1 MNRKKHSFSVFSPM
15 VLDDGWGA
23 LLNKQI
29 FALCGRLLGRLTKTL
44 LYLLYRTLGYVLYA
58 LLVLLLPLL
67 RRLGGR
73 YGYELEQRLGRY
85 QPLPRKAPSGVT
97 TLWLHASSVGEVQAA
112 LILIDALLTP
122 DGSLRLVLTT
132 TTEQGH
138 RMAQAR
144 LGDRVACLLAPLD
157 LAPAV
162 NRAIHILHPDLY
174 IGLETELWPV
184 LLTTLAQHGVD
195 KLLLNGRLSPR
206 SLRRYQRVP
215 TFIGPLVAGFQ
226 ALAVITEADGRRFA
240 ALGATPEK
248 IQVCGNLKY
257 DMPAEQGPA
266 KRQHLRQRLGISED
280 QFVFL
285 CGSTHE
291 GEEELLLPV
300 YRALAAECPL
310 LWLVAPRHLE
320 RVAAIES
327 LFNRVG
333 LPFDRYSQLADQPR
347 QQSVVLIDTM
357 GDLADL
363 YCAGDYLFCGGS
375 LVDRGGHNIIE
386 AARWERPVCFGPFI
400 KDFHDAATLL
410 RESGGGFLVA
420 DAQALIACLHH
431 LHCHPAAYRQACA
444 QAAAVAASQQGAVS
458 RQVAL
463 VRHWLARHHQQQ
475 PDTTFPG

>member
-1 MNRKKHSFSVFSPM
+1 MA
-15 VLDDGWGA
+15 LDDGWGA

-29 FALCGRLLGRLTKTL
+29 FALCGRLLGRLTITL

-67 RRLGGR
+67 RLLGGR

-85 QPLPRKAPSGVT
+85 QSLAKMDAPGVT

-112 LILIDALLTP
+112 LILLDALLTP

-138 RMAQAR
+138 RMALAR
-144 LGDRVACLLAPLD
+144 IGERVACLLAPLD

-162 NRAIHILHPDLY
+162 NRALCTLRPDLY

-195 KLLLNGRLSPR
+195 KLLLNGRLSQR
-206 SLRRYQRVP
+206 SLHRYQRVP
-215 TFIGPLVAGFQ
+215 SFIGPVVTGFQ
-226 ALAVITEADGRRFA
+226 ALAVITEADSQRFI
-240 ALGATPEK
+240 ALGAAPAT

-257 DMPAEQGPA
+257 DMPAEQGPE
-266 KRQHLRQRLGISED
+266 KRQRLRHHLGISDE

-291 GEEELLLPV
+291 GEEELLLAV
-300 YRALAAECPL
+300 YRALAAQCPL

-320 RVAAIES
+320 RVEAIAS
-327 LFNRVG
+327 LFSRLG
-333 LPFDRYSQLADQPR
+333 LSYDRYSQLADQPR
-347 QQSVVLIDTM
+347 QHQVVLIDTM

-375 LVDRGGHNIIE
+375 LVDCGGHNIIE
-386 AARWERPVCFGPFI
+386 AARWGRPVCFGPYI

-410 RESGGGFLVA
+410 RESGGGFQVA
-420 DAQALIACLHH
+420 DAQALIACLCH
-431 LHCHPAAYRQACA
+431 LHHHPEAYRLACER
-444 QAAAVAASQQGAVS
+444 AAAVAAGQQGAVS
-458 RQVAL
+458 RQLAL
-463 VRHWLARHHQQQ
+463 VQHWLAQHQHQH
-475 PDTTFPG
+475 PVGTFPG